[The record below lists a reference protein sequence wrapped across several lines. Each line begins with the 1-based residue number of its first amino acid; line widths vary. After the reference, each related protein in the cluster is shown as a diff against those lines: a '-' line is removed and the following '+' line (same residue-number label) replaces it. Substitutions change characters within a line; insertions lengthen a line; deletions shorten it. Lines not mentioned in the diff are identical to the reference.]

1 MRAGA
6 RWWSV
11 WWSSQARERN
21 SSHSSARQL
30 QALVRRHSGLRA
42 ALLPWFLGFQWRG
55 RYVRAD
61 RTCAGH
67 NMTFAPGW
75 SQGCSERFQL
85 TLEIASRF
93 PAGLRCEFKN
103 VVLLEIE
110 HPQVE
115 LRRRLRE
122 SLMIDHAVS
131 AIHDP
136 RIRVNLC
143 NSSRQVGKRR
153 YSDRDAPTRGRCEFS
168 DERREGRCGAL
179 VGRCLHISNEL

>member
-1 MRAGA
+1 MHGGA
-6 RWWSV
+6 RRWSGR
-11 WWSSQARERN
+11 QKGLPARRRN

-67 NMTFAPGW
+67 NLTFAPGW
-75 SQGCSERFQL
+75 SEGCSERFQL
-85 TLEIASRF
+85 TLKIASGF

-103 VVLLEIE
+103 IVLLEIE
-110 HPQVE
+110 NPQVE
-115 LRRRLRE
+115 LCRSLRE

-136 RIRVNLC
+136 SIRVNLC
-143 NSSRQVGKRR
+143 NSGRQVGKRR
-153 YSDRDAPTRGRCEFS
+153 YSDRDAATLCRCEFS
-168 DERREGRCGAL
+168 D
-179 VGRCLHISNEL
+179 